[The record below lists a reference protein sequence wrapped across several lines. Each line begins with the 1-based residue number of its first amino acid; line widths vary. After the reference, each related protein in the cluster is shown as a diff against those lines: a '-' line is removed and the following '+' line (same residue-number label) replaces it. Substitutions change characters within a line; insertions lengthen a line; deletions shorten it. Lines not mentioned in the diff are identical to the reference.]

1 MTEEKKMPNYVKFI
15 IGGASGMTGLLFV
28 QPMDLVKTRMQM
40 AGIGGKESEYKNS
53 LDCLMK
59 VLKNE
64 GLLKCWH
71 GLGAGLLRQATYTT
85 ARMGVYQNLI
95 EAYKS
100 HTQHA
105 PTVPASMGMGIMA
118 GAVGAFVGNPADV
131 ALIRMV
137 TDGKLPPAERRNY
150 KNVADALTRILK
162 EEGLPGLWKG
172 CLPTVG
178 RAMIV
183 NMCQLASYSQ
193 AKNYLQKGPLQMK
206 EGFGVHVGASSF
218 SGLLTSIASLP
229 MDIAK
234 TRIQNMKT
242 APGAK
247 PEYSGTIDVLVR
259 VCRNEGPL
267 ALWKGFTPYFARL
280 TPLTILIFVF
290 LEQYNKLYYKYV
302 LGTEGGSS
310 L

>member
-53 LDCLMK
+53 MDCLMK

-85 ARMGVYQNLI
+85 TRMGVYQNLI
-95 EAYKS
+95 EIYKS
-100 HTQHA
+100 KTQNA
-105 PTVPASMGMGIMA
+105 PNVPASMAMGIMA
-118 GAVGAFVGNPADV
+118 GACGAFVGNPADV

-137 TDGKLPPAERRNY
+137 TDGKLPLAERRNY
-150 KNVADALTRILK
+150 KNVADALKRILQ
-162 EEGLPGLWKG
+162 EEGLAGLWKG
-172 CLPTVG
+172 CLPTVV

-193 AKNYLQKGPLQMK
+193 AKNYLHQGPLQIK
-206 EGFGVHVGASSF
+206 EGFGLHVGASFF

-242 APGAK
+242 PPGAK
-247 PEYSGTIDVLVR
+247 PEYSGTLDVLAR